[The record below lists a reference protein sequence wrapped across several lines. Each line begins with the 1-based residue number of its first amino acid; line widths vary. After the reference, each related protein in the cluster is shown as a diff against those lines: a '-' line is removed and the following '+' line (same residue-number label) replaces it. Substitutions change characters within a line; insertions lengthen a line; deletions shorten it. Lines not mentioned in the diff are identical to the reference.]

1 MDLECTASSA
11 ASYMTFLWKVHYNL
25 YNHSYVI
32 SLQLTAIKNVAVTVF
47 RPVDVYS
54 ALCLLNEMLMM
65 QFLNLQ
71 KENRNVGSFC

>member
-1 MDLECTASSA
+1 
-11 ASYMTFLWKVHYNL
+11 
-25 YNHSYVI
+25 
-32 SLQLTAIKNVAVTVF
+32 VTVF

-54 ALCLLNEMLMM
+54 ASFLLNEMLVM